1 MFDFFRVL
9 RKIFKT
15 SNFFTYIQDIIF
27 WVFTGVSILYSMYKF
42 NSGEIRLYVFV
53 GLLIGAIIY
62 FITISKYIININV
75 IILKAVCKICEKIF
89 IKQQHTLNSYKNEK
103 TYITSKI
110 SEQKDYKKELADK
123 KDNVNSKEYIEQVA
137 REKLNMYMPNERVY
151 IDVGN

>member
-89 IKQQHTLNSYKNEK
+89 IKPIYLIYMHIFRPFKIIIDNLKQKHFKKNNSLWTRFNKNVALRK
-103 TYITSKI
+103 DFKI
-110 SEQKDYKKELADK
+110 
-123 KDNVNSKEYIEQVA
+123 
-137 REKLNMYMPNERVY
+137 
-151 IDVGN
+151 